1 MRENSFLK
9 WMSENTIT
17 RWCNDS
23 ALNEDIDN
31 ALLNGAVGCTTNPP
45 LTFEA
50 LTVTPG
56 HYEAEKKRLQHDM
69 TGDDKVVALIG
80 IVVRQIA
87 KRLEPLFLKSK
98 GLYGY
103 VRSQVQPDKKDDPDA
118 MLKMGITLSRFAPNI
133 MVKIPGTEAG
143 IYVLEELAALGIPTN
158 PTVCVSISQMKAAA
172 EAYERGVDRAVKNNI
187 KPAPSSS
194 AIVLGRLQDYLSKL
208 NGERDTGLTFYE
220 LECAALAVAKRC
232 CDIFAQHQYKQ
243 MVMPAA
249 FRSARQVAQ
258 LAGADAMMTIHPR
271 IQEEIVEARLKHF
284 PGIGEAVDEKAVAK
298 VSSAL
303 PEFNAAFEPDGLSPG
318 QFSTFGAVE
327 MTLDAF
333 DRTGWAKLRALR

>member
-1 MRENSFLK
+1 MKENSFLK
-9 WMSENTIT
+9 WMTENTIT

-23 ALNEDIDN
+23 ALNDDIDN
-31 ALLNGAVGCTTNPP
+31 ALQNGAVGCTTNPP
-45 LTFEA
+45 LTYEA
-50 LTVTPG
+50 LTMMPDFF
-56 HYEAEKKRLQHDM
+56 EAEKRKLQGKM

-87 KRLEPLFLKSK
+87 RKLEPLFLKSN
-98 GLYGY
+98 GRYGY
-103 VRSQVQPDKKDDPDA
+103 VRTQVQPDKKDDADA
-118 MLKMGITLSRFAPNI
+118 MLKMGLELSGFAQNI

-158 PTVCVSISQMKAAA
+158 PTVCVSISQMRAAA
-172 EAYERGVDRAVKNNI
+172 EAYERGVSRAVKNKI

-208 NGERDTGLTFYE
+208 NEDRNAGLSFYE

-232 CDIFAQHQYKQ
+232 CDIFEEQKYKQ
-243 MVMPAA
+243 MIMPAA
-249 FRSARQVAQ
+249 FRSARQVSQ
-258 LAGADAMMTIHPR
+258 LAGANAVMTIHPK
-271 IQEEIVEARLKHF
+271 IQAEIMETQLKHC
-284 PGIGEAVDEKAVAK
+284 PRIEEAVDEKVIAR

-303 PEFNAAFEPDGLSPG
+303 PEFDMAFEPDGLSCG
-318 QFSTFGAVE
+318 QFSTYGAVE

-333 DRTGWAKLRALR
+333 DRTGWARLRDL